1 MKVANAARLAVAA
14 IFVHIV
20 GFVVEF
26 GNQSLCRRHHDVAGR
41 PFLQLGI
48 FPFQRRDADHV
59 LALDRSEQF
68 DGRLAVTD
76 ACAQWVFDLAA
87 SIFGAYDSR
96 EGSDTE
102 GRRLITEWFVLVP
115 KKNSKSTV
123 AAAIMLTALI
133 RNWRESA
140 EFTILA
146 PTLEVANNSFAPA
159 RDMVRKDEALEDLM
173 QVQTHVKTITS
184 RQNNGTLKV
193 SAADSNTVSGKKL
206 VGTLIEE
213 LWLFGKQANAE
224 NMLREATGGLA
235 SRPEAFVIYITT
247 QSDDPPAGVFLQK
260 LQYARDVR
268 DGVIID
274 KQFVPIIYEYP
285 DDIIKSKQDRNPVN
299 FGMVNPNINYSV
311 DRDFLE
317 REMRKAEVEGE
328 HSVRG
333 FLAKHLNVEIGLML
347 RSNRWAGANHWEA
360 QALPALSLEELI
372 ERCEVIDLGIDGGGL
387 DDLLGL
393 AAVGRCKTTRQWFAW
408 THAWSSAKNLVYLQ
422 WCRWLPQ
429 FAAANSLICESWGTA
444 AAGTVQVQDPA
455 SITGNPTATMYN
467 ADLVHPKNPATY
479 CLAKRMAAVYN
490 TIYPT
495 GGSTGGRMVT
505 DGGLLSNPT
514 MLGSGGTPSAGT
526 GTIAA
531 GPIANGL
538 GVTITAG
545 TPVVTPYQTART
557 VAADGDLGGNWQGFS
572 MAATA
577 AGDQFTVAFP
587 ALHTL
592 VNNGDVVDFKVLAR
606 LAVGGNLVKEFYF
619 FCNSQTGITGN
630 NLVTDMQLATGQ
642 MGPYPENFSAL
653 MGADIPVRGPL
664 SVHGAPQA
672 FQPTIRITANAAG
685 TMALE
690 IACASADKL

>member
-1 MKVANAARLAVAA
+1 MMAPEWSTACPDWADRLKSGRSIIPPPIFPEEAEAGLAVLRELR
-14 IFVHIV
+14 IV
-20 GFVVEF
+20 
-26 GNQSLCRRHHDVAGR
+26 
-41 PFLQLGI
+41 
-48 FPFQRRDADHV
+48 DAPG
-59 LALDRSEQF
+59 SPMI
-68 DGRLAVTD
+68 GD

-96 EGSDTE
+96 EGSETE

-193 SAADSNTVSGKKL
+193 SAADSNTVSGKKS

-235 SRPEAFVIYITT
+235 SRPEGFVIYITT

-268 DGVIID
+268 DGVIVD

-285 DDIIKSKQDRNPVN
+285 DDIIKSKQDRNPAN

-408 THAWSSAKNLVYLQ
+408 THAWAHPSVLELRKSEAARLNDFKDDGDLTLVEKIGDDVTELVA
-422 WCRWLPQ
+422 
-429 FAAANSLICESWGTA
+429 FAA
-444 AAGTVQVQDPA
+444 QVWMSGKLDKIGVDPA
-455 SITGNPTATMYN
+455 
-467 ADLVHPKNPATY
+467 
-479 CLAKRMAAVYN
+479 
-490 TIYPT
+490 
-495 GGSTGGRMVT
+495 
-505 DGGLLSNPT
+505 GL
-514 MLGSGGTPSAGT
+514 
-526 GTIAA
+526 GTILDMLEMEGIPAELVIGIPQGWKMNGAIKTAERKLA
-531 GPIANGL
+531 GGEFWHGGQRLMNWCVGNAKVVAVGNA
-538 GVTITAG
+538 VTITKQTSGSAKID
-545 TPVVTPYQTART
+545 PLAALFNAVTLLALNP
-557 VAADGDLGGNWQGFS
+557 
-572 MAATA
+572 AAT
-577 AGDQFTVAFP
+577 GSSFW
-587 ALHTL
+587 
-592 VNNGDVVDFKVLAR
+592 
-606 LAVGGNLVKEFYF
+606 
-619 FCNSQTGITGN
+619 
-630 NLVTDMQLATGQ
+630 
-642 MGPYPENFSAL
+642 
-653 MGADIPVRGPL
+653 
-664 SVHGAPQA
+664 
-672 FQPTIRITANAAG
+672 
-685 TMALE
+685 
-690 IACASADKL
+690 DK